1 MLIVVEEE
9 EGGDF
14 LGRCVSVCVC
24 VSAAN
29 RVPISTVK
37 RPYLAGRSG
46 PGLRLSVRRFAVIFI
61 EPAHTHTQT
70 HTRTHARRAE
80 RPRHRPPPAAPP
92 PGHQPI
98 SNRLDLAISQ
108 WMGTPIEERRMA
120 GM

>member
-1 MLIVVEEE
+1 MAIVSFDIHSWLNQSYDAGSTLFSPFFLCPKKKLIGDEILLVRDVDCGGGGGGG
-9 EGGDF
+9 GGDF

-61 EPAHTHTQT
+61 EPAHTHTNT
-70 HTRTHARRAE
+70 HTHTC
-80 RPRHRPPPAAPP
+80 
-92 PGHQPI
+92 
-98 SNRLDLAISQ
+98 
-108 WMGTPIEERRMA
+108 T
-120 GM
+120 